1 MAKASV
7 WAIIPNLLR
16 SLFRS
21 DVPIRSKI
29 LLVMGI
35 VYLVSPI
42 DLLPDVIAGI
52 GWIDDLVIVPL
63 LGWLSYRSSKA
74 ALNQVVRTAS
84 IEIARTRPQAV
95 CLALHPGT
103 VETKLSA
110 DFTAGRQTFTPAES
124 ANRLLRA
131 MDQATPAESG
141 SFLAYDGSKI
151 VW

>member
-1 MAKASV
+1 MGCVAAHFPEYPMAKASV

-52 GWIDDLVIVPL
+52 GWIDDLIIVPL
-63 LGWLSYRSSKA
+63 LGWLSYRSLPPSIKEHPP
-74 ALNQVVRTAS
+74 AS
-84 IEIARTRPQAV
+84 
-95 CLALHPGT
+95 LMG
-103 VETKLSA
+103 
-110 DFTAGRQTFTPAES
+110 
-124 ANRLLRA
+124 
-131 MDQATPAESG
+131 
-141 SFLAYDGSKI
+141 
-151 VW
+151 

>member
-42 DLLPDVIAGI
+42 DILPDVIAGI

-63 LGWLSYRSSKA
+63 LGWLSYRS
-74 ALNQVVRTAS
+74 LPPS
-84 IEIARTRPQAV
+84 IKEGMATDSP
-95 CLALHPGT
+95 
-103 VETKLSA
+103 
-110 DFTAGRQTFTPAES
+110 DS
-124 ANRLLRA
+124 ANNPATLRKWLYLVVLIVVLIGIG
-131 MDQATPAESG
+131 MLTGPDE
-141 SFLAYDGSKI
+141 SFLKNPSGG
-151 VW
+151 